1 MRGTRVSGPGGGKFW
16 AGPEPSAVPAAL
28 TALASVYTVAMGRPV
43 STRRIWLDSADWR
56 LYRKGMALTATAS
69 ADSDDYTLELSS
81 TDGATVTAGPD
92 TLGWPRLLAG
102 LPEQLRPRLEPVL
115 GVRAL
120 LPVVQTSGTSVAG
133 RVLDA
138 EGKTVLRLVHER
150 PATISG
156 SRDRLPGRLWLIPL
170 RGYAAVG
177 ARADRIVHGA
187 GLVRDDRSGYPAAL
201 RAAGFDPDATQGR

>member
-1 MRGTRVSGPGGGKFW
+1 MSGRGGEQFW
-16 AGPEPSAVPAAL
+16 AGSEPSAVPAAL

-69 ADSDDYTLELSS
+69 ADSDEYTLEL
-81 TDGATVTAGPD
+81 TGVDGVTVSAGPD

-102 LPEQLRPRLEPVL
+102 LPDQLRPRLGPVL
-115 GVRAL
+115 GVRAV
-120 LPVVQTSGTSVAG
+120 LPVVRSSGTSVTG
-133 RVLDA
+133 RLLDS

-156 SRDRLPGRLWLIPL
+156 SRDRLSGRLWLIPV

-177 ARADRIVHGA
+177 ERADRIVHGA
-187 GLVRDDRSGYPAAL
+187 GLVRDDRSGYSAAL
-201 RAAGFDPDATQGR
+201 RAPIATADSSSGSCH